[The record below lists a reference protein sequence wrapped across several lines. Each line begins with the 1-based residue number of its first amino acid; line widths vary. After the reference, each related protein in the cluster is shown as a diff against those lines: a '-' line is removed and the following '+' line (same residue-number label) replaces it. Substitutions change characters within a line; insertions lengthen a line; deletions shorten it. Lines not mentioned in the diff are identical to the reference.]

1 MSTLTRKQLESR
13 IETLGMIVDRLISET
28 SNLKDLA
35 IGTMTLVKKLPGY
48 EDALTEMKTELTTNK
63 TEEENG

>member
-13 IETLGMIVDRLISET
+13 IETLGAIIDRLISET

-48 EDALTEMKTELTTNK
+48 EEALKEMKTELTQENK
-63 TEEENG
+63 END

>member
-48 EDALTEMKTELTTNK
+48 EDALTEMKNELTQENN
-63 TEEENG
+63 EENE

>member
-28 SNLKDLA
+28 SNLKDLV

-48 EDALTEMKTELTTNK
+48 EEALTEMKTELTQENN
-63 TEEENG
+63 EENE

>member
-48 EDALTEMKTELTTNK
+48 EEALTEMKTELTQENN
-63 TEEENG
+63 EENE